1 MTECKIN
8 KNIKN
13 RIREMVDNAKNRQ
26 KKMNL
31 IWIEATGC
39 SGNVISFLNGDAPDP
54 IYFLKE
60 VVNLKY
66 SNSLMVPQG
75 EQAVKILD
83 EALMEEFTLIVDG
96 AIATKDNGSYNYTS
110 YYNGKPVSAMEDVRK
125 AANKAKY
132 ILAVGTCAA
141 FGGISAAKPN
151 LSNSISLG
159 EFLSDKKVINLPGCP
174 CHPDWLMGTISHL
187 ILYGEPELDELN
199 RPKIFYGNTI
209 HDYCE
214 RRSFFERKI
223 FASSVGEAG
232 CYFKIGCRGP
242 ITKVD
247 CPIRRWNERINWP
260 IGNDTPCIGCAQ
272 KGFPDAMMPF
282 VRIE

>member
-1 MTECKIN
+1 LEYFKNKELSMTECKIN

-13 RIREMVDNAKNRQ
+13 TVREMVDNAKNKQ

-31 IWIEATGC
+31 VWIEATGC

-75 EQAVKILD
+75 VQAVKVLD
-83 EALMEEFTLIVDG
+83 EVLMEEFTLIVDG

-110 YYNGKPVSAMEDVRK
+110 YYDGKPVSAMEDVQK

-132 ILAVGTCAA
+132 ILAVGTCAS

-187 ILYGEPELDELN
+187 ILYGEPQLDELN
-199 RPKIFYGNTI
+199 RPKIFY
-209 HDYCE
+209 
-214 RRSFFERKI
+214 
-223 FASSVGEAG
+223 
-232 CYFKIGCRGP
+232 
-242 ITKVD
+242 
-247 CPIRRWNERINWP
+247 
-260 IGNDTPCIGCAQ
+260 
-272 KGFPDAMMPF
+272 
-282 VRIE
+282 